1 MSKIAAPESPQ
12 ATGLHGARVDVAPAG
27 TAWLALHLVR
37 LELESRCRALVRA
50 LGIRRP
56 ARLTLADLA
65 PPETP
70 LSREATEWGSQVCPP
85 LLLDHGRRGF
95 LFADAIGR
103 HYGWTYD
110 REVLYLACLLH
121 DLGLAPRFDT
131 GGAFERD
138 GADAAVE
145 FLAARGLSG
154 GRLCLL
160 REVIELHDAP
170 HRAHR
175 ASLETRLGHFG
186 IGLDVLGV
194 HREDLHRD
202 TLTAIVDTWPRGDF
216 RREFPRVIKDQAE
229 RKPWS
234 HIARLD
240 RLGLGWRIAAAPVP
254 DGVPS
259 RSN

>member
-1 MSKIAAPESPQ
+1 MPRTDEATTTKASPNR
-12 ATGLHGARVDVAPAG
+12 ATPVDVAPAG
-27 TAWLALHLVR
+27 TALLALHLVR
-37 LELESRCRALVRA
+37 MEIAGRCRALARA
-50 LGIRRP
+50 LGFRRP
-56 ARLTLADLA
+56 VRLSLAELA
-65 PPETP
+65 PPETY
-70 LSREATEWGSQVCPP
+70 LCREATEWGTEVCPS

-95 LFADAIGR
+95 LFGDAIGR

-145 FLAARGLSG
+145 FLAARGLAG
-154 GRLCLL
+154 GRLRLL

-170 HRAHR
+170 HRAPR

-194 HREDLHRD
+194 HREDLHRE
-202 TLTAIVDTWPRGDF
+202 TLAAIVGAWPRGDF
-216 RREFPRVIKDQAE
+216 RHQFPRVIRDQAE

-240 RLGLGWRIAAAPVP
+240 RLGLGARIAAAPVP
-254 DGVPS
+254 DGAPA
-259 RSN
+259 

>member
-1 MSKIAAPESPQ
+1 MSKIAVPESPQ

-65 PPETP
+65 P
-70 LSREATEWGSQVCPP
+70 
-85 LLLDHGRRGF
+85 
-95 LFADAIGR
+95 
-103 HYGWTYD
+103 
-110 REVLYLACLLH
+110 
-121 DLGLAPRFDT
+121 RFDT

-154 GRLCLL
+154 GRLRLL